1 MLDLLPAN
9 GHYASFI
16 HSLTVETRSNSLKHY
31 FDLFMKCR
39 HDKSTCDM
47 LLPISDAMSSEAINP
62 TSLPSPSSGNILM
75 LLNVLYTPGFV
86 LHTPNL
92 PLLNGYCV

>member
-1 MLDLLPAN
+1 MYNNHNNDGN
-9 GHYASFI
+9 RNNDNC
-16 HSLTVETRSNSLKHY
+16 RS
-31 FDLFMKCR
+31 
-39 HDKSTCDM
+39 TGDM